1 MSVQQ
6 DFFEA
11 LLAELK
17 DKGVD
22 AATAEESVEQFK
34 ARLLEKA
41 ETEEQLDAA
50 LSKIP
55 PASIAENIFNM
66 LKASAGDEDAG
77 ARSEVMVIDT
87 TAGTV
92 STEIR
97 EGHEA
102 SAPLDSP
109 NGFDVDGKEV
119 EGEDVEFEEGSEELS
134 SEEAADGEE
143 TESEDVESEEGS
155 EEPSSE
161 EETESEFDGSVAT
174 DGESELE
181 VELSEEHD
189 TDTVA
194 SNEEA
199 EGEESPAPLDEGADE
214 QTFEE
219 SDELSDESL
228 DGIFD
233 GDGDLENGS
242 ESEASEEE
250 NLPMSE
256 EEAVVERYTPGA
268 KRRIHSAAQTP
279 PGERKTVRRTTESL
293 DLFPDEAD
301 GKTSW
306 LFIVLTIILA
316 PIVAVL
322 GVAVFV
328 FFLLLWAS
336 IAVLITLILVGLVAL
351 AAAGTAISL
360 AGLIFGVIESISG
373 HTAAGMFEIGL
384 ALIIAAVIIFF
395 GIWLY
400 NFAIRFLPFIIKKLG
415 NLLVSIFKLF
425 KKAFRRFKELC
436 SSI

>member
-66 LKASAGDEDAG
+66 LKASSGDEDAG

-97 EGHEA
+97 EGHDA
-102 SAPLDSP
+102 SAPLDSAEADAESEEEA
-109 NGFDVDGKEV
+109 FEEEDAEAEEEADVDG
-119 EGEDVEFEEGSEELS
+119 
-134 SEEAADGEE
+134 
-143 TESEDVESEEGS
+143 
-155 EEPSSE
+155 
-161 EETESEFDGSVAT
+161 SVVT

-181 VELSEEHD
+181 VELSDEVDEVD
-189 TDTVA
+189 EVDE
-194 SNEEA
+194 SDDA
-199 EGEESPAPLDEGADE
+199 EGDQDEALESDEDAVEPSFDFDSE
-214 QTFEE
+214 PTFD
-219 SDELSDESL
+219 DELSDESL

-233 GDGDLENGS
+233 GDADVEDTDGEVI
-242 ESEASEEE
+242 EEAAAEEE
-250 NLPMSE
+250 RPLTE
-256 EEAVVERYTPGA
+256 EEALVERYTPGA
-268 KRRIHSAAQTP
+268 KRRIHSVSQTP
-279 PGERKTVRRTTESL
+279 PGERKTVRRATESL
-293 DLFPDEAD
+293 DLFPDEAE

-306 LFIVLTIILA
+306 LFIVLTILLA

-328 FFLLLWAS
+328 FFLLLWAAL
-336 IAVLITLILVGLVAL
+336 AVLITLILVGLVGL

-384 ALIIAAVIIFF
+384 ALIIASVIIFC

-415 NLLVSIFKLF
+415 TLLVSIFKLF